1 MCYACAAVCTA
12 AASLPWP
19 MTFLSHVYV
28 LFLCYSSVTTATPPS
43 RSPCGTLSRS
53 STSFGANGVAFHSP
67 PLCCVKFSACQTIK
81 AFFTFPGLCLQRSRA
96 TPSQSIF
103 KPFGFMFFMKNVYT
117 QVSLK
122 GSFPLFVPFTVL
134 QPPPT
139 IHTIPCLLLLST
151 QPCGLCL
158 VLALFVGAAD
168 GAIGVG
174 VGVGV
179 VFTGQ
184 APLFIGGGFVCYHTV
199 PA

>member
-1 MCYACAAVCTA
+1 MA
-12 AASLPWP
+12 LR
-19 MTFLSHVYV
+19 TFV
-28 LFLCYSSVTTATPPS
+28 
-43 RSPCGTLSRS
+43 
-53 STSFGANGVAFHSP
+53 
-67 PLCCVKFSACQTIK
+67 
-81 AFFTFPGLCLQRSRA
+81 
-96 TPSQSIF
+96 
-103 KPFGFMFFMKNVYT
+103 GFMFFMKNVYT

-179 VFTGQ
+179 LALTQQEREAYGCIR
-184 APLFIGGGFVCYHTV
+184 LWLGGDEEVYLLARLCARPCPRGH
-199 PA
+199 PWAL